1 MRFRNWLSLLF
12 CGVLC
17 GGVLLCCSALY
28 NPCGVAE
35 GGVETGR
42 EYYLYSPSSQA
53 KIVDSLSFA
62 DYFSLVGEKYTLR
75 FSSEAEANAYAEGL
89 LIEKGA
95 RTVFEENVAGV
106 RSIYAYVSDG
116 RKGVQILGG
125 MINLHLAI
133 CGEEVQ
139 VGPPIIFGGY

>member
-17 GGVLLCCSALY
+17 GGLLLSCAALC
-28 NPCGVAE
+28 NPCGYVM

-53 KIVDSLSFA
+53 KIADSLSFA
-62 DYFSLVGEKYTLR
+62 DYFSKVGEKYILR
-75 FSSEAEANAYAEGL
+75 FSSSAEANAYAEKL
-89 LIEKGA
+89 LMEKGA
-95 RTVFEENVAGV
+95 RTVFEERVAGV
-106 RSIYAYVSDG
+106 RSIYAYVSNGCKGVRILDG
-116 RKGVQILGG
+116 RV
-125 MINLHLAI
+125 NLHLAI

-139 VGPPIIFGGY
+139 VGTPIIFGGY